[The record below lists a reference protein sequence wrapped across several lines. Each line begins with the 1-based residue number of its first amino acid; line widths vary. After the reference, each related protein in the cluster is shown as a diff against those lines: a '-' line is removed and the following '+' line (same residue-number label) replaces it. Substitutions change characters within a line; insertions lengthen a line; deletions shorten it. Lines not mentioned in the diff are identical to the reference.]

1 MSAELNEGG
10 PAFPVTAVNDTDKSI
25 KGCYGDE
32 IPPNSA
38 AHYFGMSLRDHFAG
52 MAMQGELAAMC
63 DGDEPGVPMDIK
75 DDTIDRLA
83 RHWYRIADAMLKAR
97 EA

>member
-1 MSAELNEGG
+1 VSGGERDDGG
-10 PAFPVTAVNDTDKSI
+10 PAFPHTLPGHQI
-25 KGCYGDE
+25 E
-32 IPPNSA
+32 R
-38 AHYFGMSLRDHFAG
+38 GMSLRDHFAG

-63 DGDEPGVPMDIK
+63 DGDVPGVPMDIK

-97 EA
+97 AA